1 MIFISGSS
9 SSLIKSE
16 TSYHTTCP
24 FCGHTGDV
32 VFYVRGKYFYFM
44 FIPCFPNGR
53 DLYMHCTKCNS
64 SLEYSEMSQELKSEI
79 FEFSNK
85 QRRSLFHYTGLLL
98 FLFTIISFI
107 LLVRHSDSQQADYI
121 KNPQINDLYNI
132 SIESDGYYS
141 IMRIENISGD
151 SVYFSVNKY
160 SVRQTFKLDK
170 ININENYDV
179 SNLRPVAIKDLDLK
193 EVDEI
198 SLYSIKRPDDKKR
211 QTQTR

>member
-1 MIFISGSS
+1 
-9 SSLIKSE
+9 
-16 TSYHTTCP
+16 
-24 FCGHTGDV
+24 
-32 VFYVRGKYFYFM
+32 
-44 FIPCFPNGR
+44 
-53 DLYMHCTKCNS
+53 
-64 SLEYSEMSQELKSEI
+64 MSQELKSEI